1 MPSFLRIS
9 PTIGI
14 ALACFAALIIVL
26 LVFAKV
32 PLRYNLRNL
41 VVRWMVT
48 LLTVIVIATVVA
60 ISTVLLS
67 VVNGMYKL
75 TEGSGRA
82 ENVMVL
88 SDGATD
94 ELFSNLGFGDITKID
109 RTPGVEEIEPGKPL
123 ASWETYVVCNQPLKK
138 PKPGGAKRRFV
149 QVRGIKDPV
158 VSGRV
163 HGLSLLEG
171 GAWFSDA
178 GAQSLPEGGAA
189 NQAVIGAGIA
199 REMGKDDDK
208 PTLVAGDRFDLGGR
222 TWIVTGVLNSAG
234 SVYDSEVWGK
244 NSIVGE
250 IFGKSSYTTV
260 VMRTTDASTAEAMAE
275 DLTKNFKTPAVKAQ
289 QETAYFQQL
298 NTTNEQF
305 LFAIRFV
312 AAIMALGGALGVMIT
327 MFAAISQ
334 RTKDIGVLRIIGF
347 ARWQVLISFFLE
359 AILLAVVAGCIG
371 VAVAMI
377 ADGWVMTSV
386 IGGQQ
391 GGGKS
396 VVIKL
401 VVDAATMLTGFVL
414 ACAMGV
420 VGGLVPALAAM
431 RLRPLESLR

>member
-1 MPSFLRIS
+1 
-9 PTIGI
+9 
-14 ALACFAALIIVL
+14 
-26 LVFAKV
+26 
-32 PLRYNLRNL
+32 
-41 VVRWMVT
+41 
-48 LLTVIVIATVVA
+48 
-60 ISTVLLS
+60 
-67 VVNGMYKL
+67 
-75 TEGSGRA
+75 
-82 ENVMVL
+82 
-88 SDGATD
+88 
-94 ELFSNLGFGDITKID
+94 
-109 RTPGVEEIEPGKPL
+109 
-123 ASWETYVVCNQPLKK
+123 
-138 PKPGGAKRRFV
+138 
-149 QVRGIKDPV
+149 
-158 VSGRV
+158 
-163 HGLSLLEG
+163 
-171 GAWFSDA
+171 
-178 GAQSLPEGGAA
+178 
-189 NQAVIGAGIA
+189 
-199 REMGKDDDK
+199 
-208 PTLVAGDRFDLGGR
+208 
-222 TWIVTGVLNSAG
+222 
-234 SVYDSEVWGK
+234 
-244 NSIVGE
+244 
-250 IFGKSSYTTV
+250 
-260 VMRTTDASTAEAMAE
+260 MRTTDASTAEAMAE